1 MDLRTVAALTL
12 SVALTAFAVGWLG
25 ARLSDPGTDL
35 SSAGLIPAGAP
46 AESVRLDARGVTG
59 NW

>member
-25 ARLSDPGTDL
+25 ARLSDSGPDL
-35 SSAGLIPAGAP
+35 NSAGLIPAGAAP
-46 AESVRLDARGVTG
+46 YSVRVDPRGATG